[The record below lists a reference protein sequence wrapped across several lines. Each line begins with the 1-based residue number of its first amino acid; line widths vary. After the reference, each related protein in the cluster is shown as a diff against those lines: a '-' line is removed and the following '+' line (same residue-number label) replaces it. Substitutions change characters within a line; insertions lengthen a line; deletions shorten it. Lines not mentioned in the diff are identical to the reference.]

1 MLKAVLFDLDGTL
14 LPMDLDVFL
23 AAFLKDVT
31 QRTTALGLDAQA
43 VIRAVGEGTEAV
55 IRNDGR
61 QTNEAVF
68 RAVLA
73 DRLGKAATLAIP
85 FFEEYYRA
93 GFHELKALCGFR
105 PQAGPLMATLKARG
119 LRLILASKPIFP
131 RDAQEA
137 RMRWAGV
144 DPADF
149 EYITVSE
156 NSTFC
161 KPSPAYYT
169 EILRKNGLAPEE
181 CRMIGNDTE
190 DDLAAEEVGIR
201 TYLVMDALLNR
212 DGRDISAQPRGEFD
226 GILPFLEK

>member
-14 LPMDLDVFL
+14 LPMDLDAFL
-23 AAFLKDVT
+23 AAFLQDVGT
-31 QRTTALGLDAQA
+31 RLAALGLDAKA

-55 IRNDGR
+55 IRNDGKR
-61 QTNEAVF
+61 SNEDVF
-68 RAVLA
+68 RALLA
-73 DRLGKAATLAIP
+73 DRLGEDAARAVP
-85 FFEEYYRA
+85 FFEDYYRH
-93 GFHELKALCGFR
+93 GFHELKKLCGFR

-149 EYITVSE
+149 DYITVSE

-169 EILRKNGLAPEE
+169 EILEKNGLRPEE
-181 CRMIGNDTE
+181 CRMIGNDAE

-212 DGRDISAQPRGEFD
+212 EGRDISSQPRGDFD
-226 GILPFLEK
+226 GILAFLEK